1 MYSYLELENKS
12 FEDFYLKFCGMQE
25 CKPNYSYGPAV
36 RPNYLLHYCLSGQ
49 GEYHVN
55 NQVYQIKAGDAFL
68 IMPNVV
74 TYYQADQHEPCFP
87 QVVRLNAKQNIHIGQ
102 ALGAV
107 VTGFFPRDRK
117 SVV

>member
-74 TYYQADQHEPCFP
+74 TYIIKPTNMNLGHIYGSALM
-87 QVVRLNAKQNIHIGQ
+87 VLNFVNI
-102 ALGAV
+102 
-107 VTGFFPRDRK
+107 
-117 SVV
+117 

>member
-68 IMPNVV
+68 IKPFASLVV
-74 TYYQADQHEPCFP
+74 FP
-87 QVVRLNAKQNIHIGQ
+87 VVKNSTHTEKFFCQVAARAK
-102 ALGAV
+102 ALGFDV
-107 VTGFFPRDRK
+107 LLF
-117 SVV
+117 

>member
-49 GEYHVN
+49 GE
-55 NQVYQIKAGDAFL
+55 
-68 IMPNVV
+68 
-74 TYYQADQHEPCFP
+74 
-87 QVVRLNAKQNIHIGQ
+87 
-102 ALGAV
+102 
-107 VTGFFPRDRK
+107 
-117 SVV
+117 

>member
-68 IMPNVV
+68 IMNLGHIYGSALMVLKLV
-74 TYYQADQHEPCFP
+74 
-87 QVVRLNAKQNIHIGQ
+87 NI
-102 ALGAV
+102 
-107 VTGFFPRDRK
+107 
-117 SVV
+117 